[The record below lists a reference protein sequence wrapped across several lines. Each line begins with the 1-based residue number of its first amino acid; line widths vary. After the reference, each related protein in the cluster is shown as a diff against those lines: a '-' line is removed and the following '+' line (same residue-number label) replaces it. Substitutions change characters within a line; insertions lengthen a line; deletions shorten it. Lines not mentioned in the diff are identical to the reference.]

1 MPGPQVKNWKL
12 YEQLRAAGHSKESA
26 ARIAN
31 SQAARLRKKRR
42 RARMKRAA
50 HS

>member
-12 YEQLRAAGHSKESA
+12 YEKLIKEGHSKASA

-31 SQAARLRKKRR
+31 SAPKKGE
-42 RARMKRAA
+42 KKK
-50 HS
+50 